1 MTLAPYDDAAAG
13 LLSCTLAGRIIR
25 ANRMLV
31 RWVQHDTS
39 LTGAALHD
47 MLTPASLLFFEIQLR
62 PLLALGRTVDGA
74 FVTLR
79 CRDGQQLPVLLNAVQ
94 PAGGDEVHMA
104 MLLVREREE
113 YEASLRQSQHAAEQ
127 ALVIMAA
134 SARAQKMQA
143 VGQMAA
149 GIAHEFNNLLTVV
162 RGNIDFA
169 QQEVRSAMPEATSIG
184 DDLDAALLAT
194 DKATDIV
201 QHLLAFTGRQ
211 VVTRANVFLNDVV
224 NSASHLFV
232 HAFGRDVSWQTRLE
246 PELWP
251 ITASADQMQ
260 HVVTN
265 LVLNASDAVRQ
276 SGRAGIVMVSTE
288 NVGGWMMPSGRT
300 ADGVRLVVTDD
311 GTGMTPDVSAQAI
324 DPFFS
329 TKGIGNG
336 TGLGLSMV
344 YGAVSALGGSLV
356 IDSAPGAGTRVVV
369 TLPRA
374 G

>member
-1 MTLAPYDDAAAG
+1 
-13 LLSCTLAGRIIR
+13 
-25 ANRMLV
+25 MLV

-47 MLTPASLLFFEIQLR
+47 LLTPASLFFFEIQLR

-113 YEASLRQSQHAAEQ
+113 YEASLRQAQHAAEQ

-251 ITASADQMQ
+251 ITASARLFSARVALIGARSVGASFTSVMLTMNCCSKDRPFWS
-260 HVVTN
+260 VV
-265 LVLNASDAVRQ
+265 
-276 SGRAGIVMVSTE
+276 
-288 NVGGWMMPSGRT
+288 RT
-300 ADGVRLVVTDD
+300 T
-311 GTGMTPDVSAQAI
+311 
-324 DPFFS
+324 
-329 TKGIGNG
+329 TK
-336 TGLGLSMV
+336 
-344 YGAVSALGGSLV
+344 
-356 IDSAPGAGTRVVV
+356 
-369 TLPRA
+369 
-374 G
+374 

>member
-1 MTLAPYDDAAAG
+1 
-13 LLSCTLAGRIIR
+13 
-25 ANRMLV
+25 MLV

-47 MLTPASLLFFEIQLR
+47 LLTPASLFFFEIQLR

-113 YEASLRQSQHAAEQ
+113 YEASLRQAQHAAEQ

-288 NVGGWMMPSGRT
+288 NVGDWMMPSGRT